1 MSIQIPQNMTEVE
14 VQLLD
19 RQKAGEQVTKEEIIR
34 NAVKDTLQAL
44 MDEALEG
51 HYDDVK
57 WDDQGQ
63 NLLVFDIMGKQ
74 VGKAHPQAANFV
86 ADFTASPDNLMD
98 YFTKVV
104 TKIVGGRWL
113 EGAVSTLLRLYRFYY
128 ALHGWNINSSVLT
141 FVLIDGNILFSV

>member
-14 VQLLD
+14 VQLID
-19 RQKAGEQVTKEEIIR
+19 RQRAGEQVTKEEIIQ

-57 WDDQGQ
+57 WDDQRQ

-74 VGKAHPQAANFV
+74 VGMAQPQKENFIE
-86 ADFTASPDNLMD
+86 DFTANPDGLID
-98 YFTKVV
+98 YFTTVV
-104 TKIVGGRWL
+104 TKIVGGR
-113 EGAVSTLLRLYRFYY
+113 
-128 ALHGWNINSSVLT
+128 
-141 FVLIDGNILFSV
+141 